1 MPLYHLPC
9 RNSGDRWKHSLFPE
23 DYLSAERKLAGNSYA
38 IYLLWVSCI
47 LFHFIAFFCLSL
59 YTLEQNLQVINY
71 LQPIT
76 ILKYSIFFVRKPS
89 YYPHKFIYQF
99 QQHSGMKNSSESL
112 GALATSQSNWTSH
125 FSRRGVNSV
134 LYSLPFVGPYN
145 CFEKTQRGLFC
156 HVQLFVG
163 PLDIFRYAFM
173 CSKNY
178 FRTPPESTVFQT
190 NSRSSPNR
198 GF

>member
-76 ILKYSIFFVRKPS
+76 ILKYSIFFCQEALLLPS
-89 YYPHKFIYQF
+89 QIHLPISATFWNEKCLWI
-99 QQHSGMKNSSESL
+99 L
-112 GALATSQSNWTSH
+112 GCISYISIKLN
-125 FSRRGVNSV
+125 
-134 LYSLPFVGPYN
+134 
-145 CFEKTQRGLFC
+145 E
-156 HVQLFVG
+156 
-163 PLDIFRYAFM
+163 PL
-173 CSKNY
+173 
-178 FRTPPESTVFQT
+178 FQT
-190 NSRSSPNR
+190 WCKQCTLLYTFCWSIQLLRENTEAFSVMSSCLLVH
-198 GF
+198 